1 MYKKVKG
8 GIAILLSIVIFVL
21 YLPPVLLY
29 GIINVGNLAGYLLAF
44 CFLIY
49 GVLQIHGQKVREEH
63 DPSSSYSMQG
73 SLVRTFNHDM
83 GRETV
88 LIQRGGLGRFISE
101 DDIGGNN
108 RSGRMWRKVMG
119 WILFVLI
126 MVLFLSVAVL
136 MVRGAYH
143 TPKAI
148 AESVSDGSSGTS
160 SRITSGA
167 DVTVIL
173 LGCGVRGERPTRMLR
188 QRIETAR
195 VYLANAVYAKAILSG
210 GKGDRENIS
219 EALCAYRYLT
229 DPVLARKD
237 RKFYEQA
244 CKRQGVTVS
253 AEVPLIRRE
262 RLFIEDQSVDTE
274 ENMAFSK
281 KIMEEKDLL
290 RPVTVL
296 VTQNFHEYRSQC
308 LARSAGLTSK
318 IYGQPAKTDWWMLPT
333 YATREYIAVWK
344 EVILTGDFL
353 R

>member
-136 MVRGAYH
+136 MVRGTYH

-173 LGCGVRGERPTRMLR
+173 LGCGVRGERPTRMMR

-237 RKFYEQA
+237 RKFYVQA

-308 LARSAGLTSK
+308 LARSA
-318 IYGQPAKTDWWMLPT
+318 
-333 YATREYIAVWK
+333 
-344 EVILTGDFL
+344 
-353 R
+353 

>member
-63 DPSSSYSMQG
+63 DPGSSYSMQG

-136 MVRGAYH
+136 MVRGTMK
-143 TPKAI
+143 TPDALS
-148 AESVSDGSSGTS
+148 ESQRGMKSGKDT
-160 SRITSGA
+160 
-167 DVTVIL
+167 TVIL
-173 LGCGVRGERPTRMLR
+173 LGCGVRGDRPTRMLR
-188 QRIETAR
+188 QRIETTR

-210 GKGDRENIS
+210 GKGDQENIS

-237 RKFYEQA
+237 RKFYVQA
-244 CKRQGVTVS
+244 CKRMGVNPYD
-253 AEVPLIRRE
+253 EVPLIQRD
-262 RLFIEDQSVDTE
+262 RLFMEDQSRDTE
-274 ENMAFSK
+274 ENMECSK
-281 KIMEEKDLL
+281 KIMEEKDLV

-296 VTQNFHEYRSQC
+296 VTQDFHQYRSQC
-308 LARSAGLTSK
+308 LARAAGLGSE
-318 IYGQPAKTDWWMLPT
+318 ICGQPAQTDWWMLPT

>member
-63 DPSSSYSMQG
+63 DPGSSYSMQG

-136 MVRGAYH
+136 MVRGTMK
-143 TPKAI
+143 TPDALF
-148 AESVSDGSSGTS
+148 ESQRDMKSGEDT
-160 SRITSGA
+160 
-167 DVTVIL
+167 TVIL
-173 LGCGVRGERPTRMLR
+173 LGCGVRGDRPTRMLR

-210 GKGDRENIS
+210 GKGDQENIS

-237 RKFYEQA
+237 RKFYVQA
-244 CKRQGVTVS
+244 CKRMGVNPYD
-253 AEVPLIRRE
+253 EVPLIRRD
-262 RLFIEDQSVDTE
+262 RLFMEDQSRDTE
-274 ENMAFSK
+274 ENMECSK
-281 KIMEEKDLL
+281 KIMEEKDLV

-296 VTQNFHEYRSQC
+296 VTQDFHQYRSQR
-308 LARSAGLTSK
+308 LARAAGLGSK
-318 IYGQPAKTDWWMLPT
+318 ICGQPAQTDWWMLPT